1 MQNHVFDEHTDTL
14 QIYWSTKDVIAWL
27 AANSDDEHL
36 KKIKQNAERHAAAME
51 ITSRSVHDEKALFDE
66 DEAED
71 EVVLGRKEAAG
82 PETSTQRLLSMNK
95 IKPEFEGLR
104 TTASGHLIQD
114 IKELQSV
121 PVRPFVP
128 CLFIKCSLS
137 MQVIVTADLTK
148 SPPVIKVYS
157 VNPYAHERK

>member
-1 MQNHVFDEHTDTL
+1 MIT
-14 QIYWSTKDVIAWL
+14 WL
-27 AANSDDEHL
+27 AENSDDEHL

-95 IKPEFEGLR
+95 IKPEFEGLKVMS
-104 TTASGHLIQD
+104 AGHKVQEIR
-114 IKELQSV
+114 ELMTVQ
-121 PVRPFVP
+121 VRCIYFFQVGW
-128 CLFIKCSLS
+128 CLTLVFAGHRHC
-137 MQVIVTADLTK
+137 
-148 SPPVIKVYS
+148 
-157 VNPYAHERK
+157 